1 MHNTELYLPSDEEL
15 VREQTVCLERLYDYN
30 QTRPGEMEKRT
41 AMLKEM
47 FAEIGDGCYI
57 EPPFHANFGGA
68 HVHFGKI
75 FMQTLYSLE
84 KNVSI
89 SSG

>member
-15 VREQTVCLERLYDYN
+15 VREQTACLERLYDYN

-57 EPPFHANFGGA
+57 EPPFHAISAGRMCISE
-68 HVHFGKI
+68 KI
-75 FMQTLYSLE
+75 FMQTL
-84 KNVSI
+84 I
-89 SSG
+89 